1 MFFCKF
7 TRKSFYFHP
16 GKLKVSGNVVLPDS
30 TTSPPPSLGS
40 CLRMSIQEEILCE
53 GCEVPELASFRISN
67 PVVGDFGK
75 IAYQMTLNNPKPGVR
90 YATIVIWF
98 TDTKLFICI
107 NQLPTFLLSY
117 IKFDIKRLNFTF
129 TLNPTWPF
137 LLWDILF
144 LCVFFLSGL
153 LGIWLS
159 FINIALLLEAPLIYL
174 LIKTILSW
182 YLFRYDTYLAYTL

>member
-16 GKLKVSGNVVLPDS
+16 GKLKVSGYVVLPDS

-98 TDTKLFICI
+98 TDTKLFLILYKIWYKTTWFYIYTKPNVTFSLVGHFIFVCFLFEWFI
-107 NQLPTFLLSY
+107 GNLTLLHKHSFTFRSTSYLPLDKNY
-117 IKFDIKRLNFTF
+117 IK
-129 TLNPTWPF
+129 
-137 LLWDILF
+137 
-144 LCVFFLSGL
+144 
-153 LGIWLS
+153 
-159 FINIALLLEAPLIYL
+159 LI
-174 LIKTILSW
+174 SV
-182 YLFRYDTYLAYTL
+182 